1 MRFLQN
7 LWHTRPSFSNFSVNN
22 GDGMLIFGM
31 DVENR
36 CVLENKREK
45 NPPKYQTRPGGPKE
59 KIGMTNIRCVRKTK
73 FINDA

>member
-36 CVLENKREK
+36 CVLESKREK
-45 NPPKYQTRPGGPKE
+45 KHL
-59 KIGMTNIRCVRKTK
+59 NIRHAPGVQKK
-73 FINDA
+73 KSE